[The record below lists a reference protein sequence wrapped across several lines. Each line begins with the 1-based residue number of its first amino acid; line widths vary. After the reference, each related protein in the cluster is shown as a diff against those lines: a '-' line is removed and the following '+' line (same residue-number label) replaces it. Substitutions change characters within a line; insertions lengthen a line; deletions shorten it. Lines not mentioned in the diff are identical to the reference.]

1 MDGETVG
8 TVLGHTGHEGGQNGK
23 LAEITLNGVVGRR
36 AGNGWVLQVW
46 RSGVSGN
53 EALCFELLDGD
64 FGALGEEENI
74 PVLVTHGDGVDDVG
88 M

>member
-1 MDGETVG
+1 MDGEPEG
-8 TVLGHTGHEGGQNGK
+8 TVLGHTGHEGSQNGK

-46 RSGVSGN
+46 RFGVSGN

-74 PVLVTHGDGVDDVG
+74 PVLVTHGDDVDDAG